1 MSETFNA
8 ERLTRLCDFL
18 RQSPTPWHA
27 AGNMAARL
35 EQAGFQRLEEKA
47 NWQLTPGKR
56 YYVTRNDSAIIAFQL
71 PESELTGLRMIGAH
85 TDSPGL
91 HLKPNATQCS
101 AGWLQL
107 GVQVYGGV
115 LLAPWFDR
123 DLGLAG
129 RVHVRHAD
137 GHLESILLNVDRPI
151 ATVPSLAIHLDRDVN
166 SGRPINPQTQM
177 APVLMQSDTAT
188 LPELLAQW
196 LKEQHGLNGIEV
208 VDFELGFYDV
218 QPPSLVGVKQE
229 LVASARLDNLLSC
242 FIGLEA
248 LLACDGSQG
257 ALLVA
262 NDHEEVGSASA
273 CGAQGP
279 FLADVLKRINAQ
291 VGGKVGIQ
299 GDGRK
304 GEKRDKKRDEKGS
317 EETLIQLIQ
326 SSLMISCDNAHA
338 LHPNFR
344 DKHDECHGPAING
357 GPVIKVNASQR
368 YATNSVTGALFRDVC
383 READVPVQSFVTR
396 ADMGCGSTIGPIT
409 ATELGVPT
417 IDVGVPQWAMHSI
430 RETAG
435 SKDVEYLTRAL
446 VSFLNRA
453 SLS

>member
-1 MSETFNA
+1 MSEAFNA

-18 RQSPTPWHA
+18 QQSPTPWHA
-27 AGNMAARL
+27 TQNMAQRL
-35 EQAGFQRLEEKA
+35 EQAGFTRLEETA
-47 NWQLTPGKR
+47 NWQLSPGKR
-56 YYVTRNDSAIIAFQL
+56 YYVTRNDSSLIAFQL
-71 PESELTGLRMIGAH
+71 PAGKLSSLRMLGAH

-91 HLKPNATQCS
+91 HLKPNATHYS

-123 DLGLAG
+123 ELGLAG

-137 GHLESILLNVDRPI
+137 GRLESVLLNVAQPVAMI
-151 ATVPSLAIHLDRDVN
+151 PSLAIHMDRDVN
-166 SGRPINPQTQM
+166 AGRTINPQTQM
-177 APVLMQSDTAT
+177 APVLLQSND
-188 LPELLAQW
+188 LELNDLLAQW
-196 LKEQHGLNGIEV
+196 LEAQHGLRAVDI

-218 QPPSLVGVKQE
+218 QPPALVGVRQE
-229 LVASARLDNLLSC
+229 LLASARLDNLLSC
-242 FIGLEA
+242 FVGLEA
-248 LLACDGSQG
+248 LLACDGEQG

-279 FLADVLKRINAQ
+279 FLGDVLKRLNGQ
-291 VGGKVGIQ
+291 VGG
-299 GDGRK
+299 
-304 GEKRDKKRDEKGS
+304 GS
-317 EETLIQLIQ
+317 EESLIQLIQ

-344 DKHDECHGPAING
+344 DKHDERHGPVING

-409 ATELGVPT
+409 ATEVGVPT
-417 IDVGVPQWAMHSI
+417 IDVGLPQWAMHSI
-430 RETAG
+430 RETSG
-435 SKDVEYLTRAL
+435 TRDVEYLTRAL
-446 VSFLNRA
+446 VQFLNRVT
-453 SLS
+453 LH

>member
-8 ERLTRLCDFL
+8 DRLTRLCDFL

-27 AGNMAARL
+27 AGNMASRL

-71 PESELTGLRMIGAH
+71 PESELTALRMIGAH

-137 GHLESILLNVDRPI
+137 GRLESVLLNIDRAI
-151 ATVPSLAIHLDRDVN
+151 AMVPSLAIHLDRDVN

-177 APVLMQSDTAT
+177 APVLMQSESAT
-188 LPELLAQW
+188 LGQLVAQW
-196 LKEQHGLNGIEV
+196 LEEQHGMRAVEV

-248 LLACDGSQG
+248 LLDCDGSQG

-291 VGGKVGIQ
+291 LGGS
-299 GDGRK
+299 
-304 GEKRDKKRDEKGS
+304 EKGS
-317 EETLIQLIQ
+317 EESLIQLIQ

-344 DKHDECHGPAING
+344 DKHDERHGPAING
-357 GPVIKVNASQR
+357 GPVIKVNSSQR

-446 VSFLNRA
+446 VGFLNRA
-453 SLS
+453 TLS

>member
-1 MSETFNA
+1 MSEAFNA
-8 ERLTRLCDFL
+8 DRLTRLCDFL

-27 AGNMAARL
+27 TKAMAERL
-35 EQAGFQRLEEKA
+35 EKAGFQRLHETA
-47 NWQLTPGKR
+47 NWQLAPGQR
-56 YYVTRNDSAIIAFQL
+56 YYVTRNDSSIIAFQL
-71 PESELTGLRMIGAH
+71 PSDTLKSLRMLGAH

-91 HLKPNATQCS
+91 RLKPNATQHA

-137 GHLESILLNVDRPI
+137 GRLESLLLNVDRPI
-151 ATVPSLAIHLDRDVN
+151 AMVPNLAIHLDRDVN
-166 SGRPINPQTQM
+166 SGRAINPQTQM
-177 APVLMQSDTAT
+177 APVLLQSDSAK
-188 LPELLAQW
+188 LSELLAAW
-196 LKEQHGLNGIEV
+196 LEEQHGVRSAEV

-229 LVASARLDNLLSC
+229 LIASARLDNLLSC
-242 FIGLEA
+242 FIGMEA
-248 LLACDGSQG
+248 LLESDGSQG

-279 FLADVLKRINAQ
+279 FLGDVLKRINAQ
-291 VGGKVGIQ
+291 VG
-299 GDGRK
+299 
-304 GEKRDKKRDEKGS
+304 EGS
-317 EETLIQLIQ
+317 EESLIQLIQ

-344 DKHDECHGPAING
+344 DKHDEQHGPAING

-417 IDVGVPQWAMHSI
+417 LDIGVPQWAMHSI

-435 SKDVEYLTRAL
+435 TRDVEYLTRAL
-446 VSFLNRA
+446 KVFLNRPT
-453 SLS
+453 LG

>member
-8 ERLTRLCDFL
+8 DRLTRLCDFL
-18 RQSPTPWHA
+18 RHSPTPWHA
-27 AGNMAARL
+27 AGNMASRL

-47 NWQLTPGKR
+47 NWQLSPGKR

-71 PESELTGLRMIGAH
+71 PASNLTALRMMGAH

-91 HLKPNATQCS
+91 HLKPNATQRS

-137 GHLESILLNVDRPI
+137 GRLESVLLNINRAI
-151 ATVPSLAIHLDRDVN
+151 ATIPSLAIHLDRDVN
-166 SGRPINPQTQM
+166 SGRPLNAQTQM
-177 APVLMQSDTAT
+177 APVLMQSEAAT
-188 LPELLAQW
+188 FVELVAQW
-196 LKEQHGLNGIEV
+196 LEEQHGLRAVEV

-242 FIGLEA
+242 FMGLEA
-248 LLACDGSQG
+248 LLDSDGRQG

-279 FLADVLKRINAQ
+279 FLADVLTRINSQ
-291 VGGKVGIQ
+291 LGGK
-299 GDGRK
+299 DGER
-304 GEKRDKKRDEKGS
+304 GNDES
-317 EETLIQLIQ
+317 LIQLIQ
-326 SSLMISCDNAHA
+326 SSMMISCDNAHA

-344 DKHDECHGPAING
+344 DKHDERHGPAING

-383 READVPVQSFVTR
+383 REAEVPVQSFVTR

-417 IDVGVPQWAMHSI
+417 IDVGVPQWAMHSV

-435 SKDVEYLTRAL
+435 TKDVEYLTRAL
-446 VSFLNRA
+446 TLFLNRPT
-453 SLS
+453 LS

>member
-8 ERLTRLCDFL
+8 DRLMRLCDFL

-56 YYVTRNDSAIIAFQL
+56 YYVTRNDSSIIAFQL
-71 PESELTGLRMIGAH
+71 PESALTALRMIGAH

-101 AGWLQL
+101 AGWLQM

-129 RVHVRHAD
+129 RIYVRHAD
-137 GHLESILLNVDRPI
+137 GRLQSVLLNVDRAI
-151 ATVPSLAIHLDRDVN
+151 AMVPSLAIHMDRDVN
-166 SGRPINPQTQM
+166 AGRPINPQTQM
-177 APVLMQSDTAT
+177 APVLMQSNSAT
-188 LPELLAQW
+188 LEQLLAQW
-196 LKEQHGLNGIEV
+196 VEEQHGLREVEV

-218 QPPSLVGVKQE
+218 QPPSLVGVKRE

-279 FLADVLKRINAQ
+279 FLADVLRRINAQ
-291 VGGKVGIQ
+291 VGGQ
-299 GDGRK
+299 GSEG
-304 GEKRDKKRDEKGS
+304 GS
-317 EETLIQLIQ
+317 EESLIQLIQ

-344 DKHDECHGPAING
+344 DKHDERHGPAING

-435 SKDVEYLTRAL
+435 TKDVEYLTRAL
-446 VSFLNRA
+446 VGFLNRA
-453 SLS
+453 EIS

>member
-1 MSETFNA
+1 MAEAFNA

-18 RQSPTPWHA
+18 EQSPTPWHA
-27 AGNMAARL
+27 THNMAQRL
-35 EQAGFQRLEEKA
+35 EQAGFTRLEETA
-47 NWQLTPGKR
+47 NWQLSPGKR
-56 YYVTRNDSAIIAFQL
+56 YYVTRNDSSLIAFQL
-71 PESELTGLRMIGAH
+71 PAGKLSSLRMLGAH

-91 HLKPNATQCS
+91 RLKPSATQYS
-101 AGWLQL
+101 AGWMQL

-123 DLGLAG
+123 ELGLAG

-137 GHLESILLNVDRPI
+137 GRLESVLLNVAQPVAMI
-151 ATVPSLAIHLDRDVN
+151 PSLAIHMDRDVN
-166 SGRPINPQTQM
+166 GGRSINPQTQM
-177 APVLMQSDTAT
+177 APVLLQSND
-188 LPELLAQW
+188 LKLNDLLAQW
-196 LKEQHGLNGIEV
+196 LEAQHGLRAVDI

-218 QPPSLVGVKQE
+218 QPPALVGLRQE
-229 LVASARLDNLLSC
+229 LLASARLDNLLSC
-242 FIGLEA
+242 FVGLEA
-248 LLACDGSQG
+248 LLACDGEQG

-279 FLADVLKRINAQ
+279 FLGDVLKRLNVQ
-291 VGGKVGIQ
+291 VGG
-299 GDGRK
+299 
-304 GEKRDKKRDEKGS
+304 GS
-317 EETLIQLIQ
+317 EESLIQLIQ

-344 DKHDECHGPAING
+344 DKHDERHGPAING

-409 ATELGVPT
+409 ATEVGVPT
-417 IDVGVPQWAMHSI
+417 IDVGLPQWAMHSI
-430 RETAG
+430 RETSG
-435 SKDVEYLTRAL
+435 TRDVEYLTRAL
-446 VSFLNRA
+446 VQFLNRVT
-453 SLS
+453 LH

>member
-8 ERLTRLCDFL
+8 DRLTRLCDFL

-71 PESELTGLRMIGAH
+71 PESEVTALRMIGAH

-91 HLKPNATQCS
+91 HLKPNATQYS

-137 GHLESILLNVDRPI
+137 GRLESVLLNVDRAI
-151 ATVPSLAIHLDRDVN
+151 AMVPSLAIHLDRDVN
-166 SGRPINPQTQM
+166 AGRPINPQTQM

-188 LPELLAQW
+188 LGELVAQW
-196 LKEQHGLNGIEV
+196 LEEQHGLRAVEV

-279 FLADVLKRINAQ
+279 FLADVLKRINGQ
-291 VGGKVGIQ
+291 VGK
-299 GDGRK
+299 GD
-304 GEKRDKKRDEKGS
+304 DES
-317 EETLIQLIQ
+317 LIQLIQ

-344 DKHDECHGPAING
+344 DKHDERHGPAING
-357 GPVIKVNASQR
+357 GPVIKVNSSQR
-368 YATNSVTGALFRDVC
+368 YATNSITGALFRDVC

-435 SKDVEYLTRAL
+435 TKDVEYLTRAL
-446 VSFLNRA
+446 TLFLNRPA
-453 SLS
+453 LS

>member
-8 ERLTRLCDFL
+8 DRLTRLCDFL

-27 AGNMAARL
+27 AGNMAVRL

-47 NWQLTPGKR
+47 NWQLIPGKR

-71 PESELTGLRMIGAH
+71 PESEVTTLRMIGAH

-91 HLKPNATQCS
+91 HLKPNATQSS

-137 GHLESILLNVDRPI
+137 GRLESVLLNVDRPI
-151 ATVPSLAIHLDRDVN
+151 AMVPSLAIHLDRDVN

-188 LPELLAQW
+188 LAELVAQW
-196 LKEQHGLNGIEV
+196 LEEQHGLRAVEV

-279 FLADVLKRINAQ
+279 FLADVLKRINSQ
-291 VGGKVGIQ
+291 VG
-299 GDGRK
+299 
-304 GEKRDKKRDEKGS
+304 KGS
-317 EETLIQLIQ
+317 DESLIQLVQ

-344 DKHDECHGPAING
+344 DKHDERHGPAING
-357 GPVIKVNASQR
+357 GPVIKVNSSQR

-435 SKDVEYLTRAL
+435 TKDVEHLTRAL

-453 SLS
+453 KLN

>member
-1 MSETFNA
+1 MRISMSETFNA
-8 ERLTRLCDFL
+8 DRLMRLCDFL

-47 NWQLTPGKR
+47 DWQLTPGKR

-71 PESELTGLRMIGAH
+71 PESEVTALRMIGAH

-91 HLKPNATQCS
+91 HLKPNATQYS

-137 GHLESILLNVDRPI
+137 GRLESVLLNVDRAI
-151 ATVPSLAIHLDRDVN
+151 AMVPSLAIHLDRDVN
-166 SGRPINPQTQM
+166 AGRPINPQTQM

-188 LPELLAQW
+188 LDELVAQW
-196 LKEQHGLNGIEV
+196 LEEQHGLRAVEV

-279 FLADVLKRINAQ
+279 FLADVLKRINGQ
-291 VGGKVGIQ
+291 VG
-299 GDGRK
+299 
-304 GEKRDKKRDEKGS
+304 KGS
-317 EETLIQLIQ
+317 DESLIQLIQ

-344 DKHDECHGPAING
+344 DKHDERHGPAING
-357 GPVIKVNASQR
+357 GPVIKVNSSQR

-435 SKDVEYLTRAL
+435 TKDVEYLTRAL
-446 VSFLNRA
+446 TLFLNRPA
-453 SLS
+453 LS

>member
-1 MSETFNA
+1 MSDTFNA
-8 ERLTRLCDFL
+8 DRLTRLCDFL
-18 RQSPTPWHA
+18 RQSPTSWHA
-27 AGNMAARL
+27 TGNMATRL

-71 PESELTGLRMIGAH
+71 PESDLASLRMIGAH

-91 HLKPNATQCS
+91 HLKPNASQRS

-137 GHLESILLNVDRPI
+137 GRLESVLLNVDRAI
-151 ATVPSLAIHLDRDVN
+151 ATIPSLAIHLDRDVN

-177 APVLMQSDTAT
+177 APVLLQSETAT
-188 LPELLAQW
+188 LAESVAQW
-196 LKEQHGLNGIEV
+196 LEEQHGLRAVEI

-242 FIGLEA
+242 FMGLEA

-279 FLADVLKRINAQ
+279 FLADVLTRINSQ
-291 VGGKVGIQ
+291 LGGK
-299 GDGRK
+299 D
-304 GEKRDKKRDEKGS
+304 GEKGNDES
-317 EETLIQLIQ
+317 LIQLIQ

-344 DKHDECHGPAING
+344 DKHDERHGPAING

-435 SKDVEYLTRAL
+435 ARDIDYLTRAL
-446 VSFLNRA
+446 VGFLNRA
-453 SLS
+453 KLS

>member
-1 MSETFNA
+1 
-8 ERLTRLCDFL
+8 
-18 RQSPTPWHA
+18 
-27 AGNMAARL
+27 MASRL

-47 NWQLTPGKR
+47 NWHLSPGKR

-71 PESELTGLRMIGAH
+71 PASPLTALRMLGAH

-91 HLKPNATQCS
+91 HLKPNATQRS

-137 GHLESILLNVDRPI
+137 GRLESVLLNIDRAI
-151 ATVPSLAIHLDRDVN
+151 ATIPSLAIHLDRDVN
-166 SGRPINPQTQM
+166 SGRPLNAQTQM
-177 APVLMQSDTAT
+177 APVLMQSEAAT
-188 LPELLAQW
+188 FVELVAQW
-196 LKEQHGLNGIEV
+196 LEEQHGLRAVEV

-242 FIGLEA
+242 FMGLEA
-248 LLACDGSQG
+248 LLDSDGSQG

-273 CGAQGP
+273 SGAQGP
-279 FLADVLKRINAQ
+279 FLADVLTRINSQ
-291 VGGKVGIQ
+291 LGGK
-299 GDGRK
+299 D
-304 GEKRDKKRDEKGS
+304 GEKGNDES
-317 EETLIQLIQ
+317 LIQLIQ

-344 DKHDECHGPAING
+344 DKHDERHGPAING

-417 IDVGVPQWAMHSI
+417 IDVGVPQWAMHSV

-435 SKDVEYLTRAL
+435 TKDVEYLTRAL
-446 VSFLNRA
+446 TLFLNRPT
-453 SLS
+453 LS

>member
-1 MSETFNA
+1 MSEAFNA

-18 RQSPTPWHA
+18 EQSPTPWHA
-27 AGNMAARL
+27 THNMAQRL
-35 EQAGFQRLEEKA
+35 EQAGFTRLEETA
-47 NWQLTPGKR
+47 NWPLSPGKR
-56 YYVTRNDSAIIAFQL
+56 YYVTRNDSSLIAFQL
-71 PESELTGLRMIGAH
+71 PAGKLSSLRMLGAH

-91 HLKPNATQCS
+91 RLKPNATQYS
-101 AGWLQL
+101 AGWMQL

-123 DLGLAG
+123 ELGLAG

-137 GHLESILLNVDRPI
+137 GRLESVLLNVAQPVAMI
-151 ATVPSLAIHLDRDVN
+151 PSLAIHMDRDVN
-166 SGRPINPQTQM
+166 GGRSINPQTQM
-177 APVLMQSDTAT
+177 APVLLQSND
-188 LPELLAQW
+188 LKLNDLLAQW
-196 LKEQHGLNGIEV
+196 LEAQHGLRAVDI

-218 QPPSLVGVKQE
+218 QPPALVGLRQE
-229 LVASARLDNLLSC
+229 LLASARLDNLLSC
-242 FIGLEA
+242 FVGLEA
-248 LLACDGSQG
+248 LLACDGEQG

-279 FLADVLKRINAQ
+279 FLGDVLKRLNVQ
-291 VGGKVGIQ
+291 VGG
-299 GDGRK
+299 
-304 GEKRDKKRDEKGS
+304 GS
-317 EETLIQLIQ
+317 EESLIQLIQ

-344 DKHDECHGPAING
+344 DKHDDRHGPAING

-409 ATELGVPT
+409 ATEVGVPT
-417 IDVGVPQWAMHSI
+417 IDVGLPQWAMHSI
-430 RETAG
+430 RETSG
-435 SKDVEYLTRAL
+435 TRDVEYLTRAL
-446 VSFLNRA
+446 VQFLNRVT
-453 SLS
+453 LH

>member
-1 MSETFNA
+1 MSEAFNA

-18 RQSPTPWHA
+18 EQSPTPWHA
-27 AGNMAARL
+27 THNMAQRL
-35 EQAGFQRLEEKA
+35 EQAGFTRLEETA
-47 NWQLTPGKR
+47 NWQLSPGKR
-56 YYVTRNDSAIIAFQL
+56 YYVTRNDSSLIAFQL
-71 PESELTGLRMIGAH
+71 PAGKLSSLRMLGAH

-91 HLKPNATQCS
+91 RLKPNATQYS
-101 AGWLQL
+101 AGWMQL

-123 DLGLAG
+123 ELGLAG

-137 GHLESILLNVDRPI
+137 GRLESVLLNVAQPVAMI
-151 ATVPSLAIHLDRDVN
+151 PSLAIHMDRDVN
-166 SGRPINPQTQM
+166 GGRSINPQTQM
-177 APVLMQSDTAT
+177 APVLLQSND
-188 LPELLAQW
+188 LKLNDLLAQW
-196 LKEQHGLNGIEV
+196 LEAQHGLCAVDI

-218 QPPSLVGVKQE
+218 QPPALVGLRQE
-229 LVASARLDNLLSC
+229 LLASARLDNLLSC
-242 FIGLEA
+242 FVGLEA
-248 LLACDGSQG
+248 LLACDGEQG

-279 FLADVLKRINAQ
+279 FLGDVLKRLNVQ
-291 VGGKVGIQ
+291 VGG
-299 GDGRK
+299 
-304 GEKRDKKRDEKGS
+304 GS
-317 EETLIQLIQ
+317 EESLIQLIQ

-344 DKHDECHGPAING
+344 DKHDERHGPAING

-409 ATELGVPT
+409 ATEVGVPT
-417 IDVGVPQWAMHSI
+417 IDVGLPQWAMHSI
-430 RETAG
+430 RETSG
-435 SKDVEYLTRAL
+435 TRDVEYLTRAL
-446 VSFLNRA
+446 VQFLNRVT
-453 SLS
+453 LH